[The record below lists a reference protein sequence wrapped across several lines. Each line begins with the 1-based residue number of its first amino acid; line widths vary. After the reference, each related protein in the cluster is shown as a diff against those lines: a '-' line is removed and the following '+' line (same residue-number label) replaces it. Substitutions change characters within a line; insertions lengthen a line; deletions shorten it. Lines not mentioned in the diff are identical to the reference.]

1 MPYLFKEFPEVS
13 YDIKK
18 NGKLETVTNIMLRF
32 KITEAIR
39 SRRVVYYD
47 YTVQDGERPDV
58 IAYKYYGDAT
68 LDWVILMVNN
78 AIDPIYDWPLS
89 NHSLEKFIINKYGSL
104 ATAHATVHEYRKI
117 LNEQSRLFDGTVVP
131 KRTLVVD
138 ATTFASLGATEKESI
153 SKYTYEVERNES
165 KRQIKL
171 IDADFISNI
180 INQFESVFD

>member
-1 MPYLFKEFPEVS
+1 
-13 YDIKK
+13 
-18 NGKLETVTNIMLRF
+18 
-32 KITEAIR
+32 
-39 SRRVVYYD
+39 
-47 YTVQDGERPDV
+47 
-58 IAYKYYGDAT
+58 
-68 LDWVILMVNN
+68 
-78 AIDPIYDWPLS
+78 
-89 NHSLEKFIINKYGSL
+89 
-104 ATAHATVHEYRKI
+104 
-117 LNEQSRLFDGTVVP
+117 LFDGTVVP